1 MITAIITFLTA
12 VWSITI
18 ALVLAAHVVARRERR
33 ARRRPCRPRAPYVLV
48 VTESG
53 HLRRI
58 WLSDF
63 THKDVVRLVR
73 AIEDSNNKRDDGD
86 GNRTA

>member
-1 MITAIITFLTA
+1 MAA
-12 VWSITI
+12 VILY
-18 ALVLAAHVVARRERR
+18 ALAAIWLSYMAYR
-33 ARRRPCRPRAPYVLV
+33 ATQRRRRRKPVTIKRCPPYVLV

-58 WLSDF
+58 WLSDY

-73 AIEDSNNKRDDGD
+73 AIEDNNNRDDGD
-86 GNRTA
+86 QS

>member
-1 MITAIITFLTA
+1 MVTVILYALA
-12 VWSITI
+12 TI
-18 ALVLAAHVVARRERR
+18 WLSYVAYRVTH
-33 ARRRPCRPRAPYVLV
+33 RRRRKPVTLKRCPPYVLV

-58 WLSDF
+58 WLSDY

-73 AIEDSNNKRDDGD
+73 AIEDNKRDDGD
-86 GNRTA
+86 GK

>member
-18 ALVLAAHVVARRERR
+18 ALVLAAHVVARLERR

-48 VTESG
+48 VTETG

-58 WLSDF
+58 WLHNQPHSE
-63 THKDVVRLVR
+63 VVRLVR
-73 AIEDSNNKRDDGD
+73 AIEDSNRDAAERSDD
-86 GNRTA
+86 RN

>member
-1 MITAIITFLTA
+1 MAA
-12 VWSITI
+12 VILYALATI
-18 ALVLAAHVVARRERR
+18 WLSYMAYRVTQ
-33 ARRRPCRPRAPYVLV
+33 RRRRKRVTIKRCPPYILV

-58 WLSDF
+58 WLSDY

-73 AIEDSNNKRDDGD
+73 AIEDNKRDDGD
-86 GNRTA
+86 QS

>member
-1 MITAIITFLTA
+1 MVTVILYALA
-12 VWSITI
+12 TI
-18 ALVLAAHVVARRERR
+18 WLAFAGYLVTH
-33 ARRRPCRPRAPYVLV
+33 RRRRRRVKIQQRCPPYILV

-58 WLSDF
+58 WLSDY

-73 AIEDSNNKRDDGD
+73 AIEDNNKRDDGD
-86 GNRTA
+86 KS

>member
-1 MITAIITFLTA
+1 MVTVILYALA
-12 VWSITI
+12 TI
-18 ALVLAAHVVARRERR
+18 WLSYMAYRVTQ
-33 ARRRPCRPRAPYVLV
+33 RRRRKSVTLKRCPPYILV

-58 WLSDF
+58 WLSDY

-86 GNRTA
+86 VK